1 MLLNL
6 IERSEFDW
14 IALLFALDR
23 TIFYSV
29 PFKVPALNRVTG
41 GGPYTL
47 VRRDIV
53 FKPSWSIDL
62 STVRTGFGVVG
73 EKVDTLVTDGIGTSI
88 RTRDFRCSHSR
99 AIPDSI
105 YGFISTATRSES
117 ISLGEGCQLQRYYWL
132 FDHPVQLPPTP
143 GFRSGLSISRYPQ
156 KLLRH
161 HGTY

>member
-1 MLLNL
+1 L
-6 IERSEFDW
+6 

-62 STVRTGFGVVG
+62 STVNRFWGRWG
-73 EKVDTLVTDGIGTSI
+73 KDTLVTDGTLVRQSAPE
-88 RTRDFRCSHSR
+88 TFDAVTPR

-105 YGFISTATRSES
+105 YGFISGNSDTFGIHQFWAKVVN
-117 ISLGEGCQLQRYYWL
+117 QRYYWL

>member
-1 MLLNL
+1 LD
-6 IERSEFDW
+6 RAFT
-14 IALLFALDR
+14 LDR

-73 EKVDTLVTDGIGTSI
+73 EKVDTLVTDGLVRQSAQTFDAVTQELYPIPYMVSY
-88 RTRDFRCSHSR
+88 R
-99 AIPDSI
+99 AATFGIHQFWAKVVNYNDTTG
-105 YGFISTATRSES
+105 YSTIQSSYLRHLA
-117 ISLGEGCQLQRYYWL
+117 
-132 FDHPVQLPPTP
+132 
-143 GFRSGLSISRYPQ
+143 SGLVLSRYPQ